1 MKRLI
6 VALCLG
12 LVTTNLLAEGVSLD
26 NDKKK
31 FSYAVGLQIAQS
43 LIRQGVEVDLDAFSL
58 AIRDSLDGTK
68 PRLTMEELE
77 GALKAGE
84 ASINE
89 GLKQR
94 GVNNL
99 KAGKDYRDKNK
110 KAEGVVELSNGLQ
123 YKELRKGAGEHPK
136 ATDTV
141 TVHYTG
147 SLIDGREFDSSKRRG
162 EAAKLNLSEVI
173 KGWQEVIPLM
183 TVGSRWQVVIPPE
196 LAYGAKGAGAVI
208 GPNETLV
215 FEIELLEIN
224 K

>member
-1 MKRLI
+1 MKRSI

-12 LVTTNLLAEGVSLD
+12 LVTTTLLAEGVSLD

-43 LIRQGVEVDLDAFSL
+43 LIRQGVAVDLEAFSL

-77 GALKAGE
+77 AALKTGE

-99 KAGKDYRDKNK
+99 KAGKDYREKNK
-110 KAEGVVELSNGLQ
+110 KAEGVVELSDGLQ

-136 ATDTV
+136 ATDSV

-162 EAAKLNLSEVI
+162 EAAKLSLSDVI
-173 KGWQEVIPLM
+173 KGWQEAIPLM